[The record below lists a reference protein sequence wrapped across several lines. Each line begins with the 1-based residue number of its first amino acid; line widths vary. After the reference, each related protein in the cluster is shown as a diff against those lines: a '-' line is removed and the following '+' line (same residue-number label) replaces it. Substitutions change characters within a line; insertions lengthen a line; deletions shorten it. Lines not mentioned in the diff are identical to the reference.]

1 MAAQYSV
8 SWFKGE
14 VRGAAQI
21 YPPGHLGFF
30 DKKHS
35 GESQIRQ
42 AFVIAQAILAFPNEH
57 SDVTE

>member
-14 VRGAAQI
+14 VRGAAQT

-30 DKKHS
+30 DKKHR
-35 GESQIRQ
+35 GERQMRQ
-42 AFVIAQAILAFPNEH
+42 AFVIAQAFSRFQMSI
-57 SDVTE
+57 VM